1 MRFAEPQLLW
11 SLAVVLPL
19 LAAFLVWAWRKKQ
32 KMIRQFVQ
40 SRLLANLT
48 VGVSHARQKLR
59 LVLIFAAVTFLLVAM
74 ARPQFGFRWEQSRQQ
89 GLDIVVAIDTSRSM
103 LAQDVLPNRLVRARL
118 AALDLLRR
126 AQNDRLG
133 LVAFAGT
140 AFLQCP
146 LTLDE
151 EAFRQNVEALNV
163 GIIPQGGSDLS
174 GAIEAALEAFEK
186 NADNHKIL
194 VLISDGEDHD
204 SGAIVAAQKA
214 AKQGL
219 RIFTLGVGTPE
230 GELIRAPDSEGHM
243 DFVREN
249 GNVVKSRLNEDL
261 LRKIASA
268 ANGFYLPLQG
278 TRTMEAL
285 YAKGLAPLPKSES
298 LAPLRR
304 VYREQFHGLVV
315 LAFAALLV
323 EMFLP
328 QRKRITRT
336 TAIVNASANTG
347 LRKAVTL
354 FLIATA
360 AFSVAGSPAS
370 AGRRYRDGDFDRAR
384 QEYDRVLQRKT
395 NDHRIYFN
403 AGNAAYRARA
413 WDEAQQRFG
422 AALASPD
429 LELQEKSYYNL
440 GNTLYQAGEQSADSS
455 AKQSAWEQALQNFDA
470 ALKLSATDADA
481 KHNRDLVQRKLEE
494 LKKQEEQQKSDPK
507 NKNQNKNQKE
517 EKDSQQ
523 QSGQNKK
530 DSPDSKKQPQQSP
543 PPKPDEKEKNKSPDS
558 SKSDP
563 REEKKPDAK
572 DDPASQSKADQP
584 KSDPADPSSA
594 KTGVAGAQPHLMTEQ
609 EAQQVLD
616 ASRQNE
622 KPLIFLPPADPRKTS
637 RIFKDW

>member
-1 MRFAEPQLLW
+1 MRFAEPELLW
-11 SLAVVLPL
+11 SLAVVLPP
-19 LAAFLVWAWRKKQ
+19 LAAFLVWTWRKKQ

-59 LVLIFAAVTFLLVAM
+59 LVLIFAAVTLLLVAM

-103 LAQDVLPNRLVRARL
+103 LAQDVLPNRLMRARL
-118 AALDLLRR
+118 AALDLLRL
-126 AQNDRLG
+126 AQTDRLG

-194 VLISDGEDHD
+194 VLVSDGEDHD
-204 SGAIVAAQKA
+204 GGAIVAAQKA

-219 RIFTLGVGTPE
+219 RIFTLGAGTPE
-230 GELIRAPDSEGHM
+230 GELIRAPDSDGHM

-261 LRKIASA
+261 LRKIAAA

-278 TRTMEAL
+278 TKTMEAL
-285 YAKGLAPLPKSES
+285 YANGLAPLPKSES
-298 LAPLRR
+298 LTPFRR
-304 VYREQFHGLVV
+304 VNREQFHWLVL

-336 TAIVNASANTG
+336 AAIVNASANSD

-354 FLIATA
+354 FLIGTTTFSA
-360 AFSVAGSPAS
+360 AASPAS
-370 AGRRYRDGDFDRAR
+370 ADRRYREGDFGRAR
-384 QEYDRVLQRKT
+384 QEYDRLLQRKT

-403 AGNAAYRARA
+403 AGNAAYRAQA
-413 WDEAQQRFG
+413 WDEAQQRFS
-422 AALASPD
+422 AALASHD

-440 GNTLYQAGEQSADSS
+440 GNTLYQAGEQAGDSS
-455 AKQSAWEQALQNFDA
+455 GRQSAWEQALQNFDA
-470 ALKLSATDADA
+470 ALKLSANDTDA

-494 LKKQEEQQKSDPK
+494 LKKQEEQQKSDSK

-523 QSGQNKK
+523 QPGENQK
-530 DSPDSKKQPQQSP
+530 DSPDSKKQSQQPP
-543 PPKPDEKEKNKSPDS
+543 PPKPGEKEKKKSPDS

-563 REEKKPDAK
+563 REEKKQNPK
-572 DDPASQSKADQP
+572 DDPASQSNSDQP
-584 KSDPADPSSA
+584 KPDPADASDARSGMA
-594 KTGVAGAQPHLMTEQ
+594 DAHPHPMTEQ
-609 EAQQVLD
+609 EAQQVLN

-622 KPLIFLPPADPRKTS
+622 KSLIFLPPADPRKAS
-637 RIFKDW
+637 RVFKDW